1 MDRWSREGSALW
13 QASQQATAELVFGK
27 EVAVNTY
34 GFDKFDR
41 TIAGVSL
48 SDGTNVNQ
56 ELVKAGWCW

>member
-1 MDRWSREGSALW
+1 M
-13 QASQQATAELVFGK
+13 
-27 EVAVNTY
+27 NTY